1 MNKILTEL
9 RRRNIFRVA
18 GVYALVGW
26 LLMQIVSVMTPALAL
41 PDWVDSF
48 FAIVLLVGF
57 PLAILLTWAFE
68 MTPEGVKRTE
78 NVGTE
83 KSVTAKPARTL
94 DYIIVVGL
102 VLVAG
107 LVIWQGMRGPI
118 LRQAQDEGGVA
129 TDNITPHPELIEG
142 SEGAMS
148 DQITDAASIAVLPFV
163 DLSPNK
169 DQEYFSDGIAEE
181 ILNVLVRVEAL
192 SVASR
197 TSSFQFKGRDIGIP
211 EIAQVLKVRHVLEG
225 SVRKAG
231 DTLRITAQLID
242 TSNDRHLWSQTYD
255 RPLTAE
261 NIFIIQDEIATAI
274 VKALSD
280 TLGMTD
286 AVDIKVAAPTENLT
300 AYDLYLKA
308 RPLFQA
314 RTDLDKA
321 DALLIR
327 ALEQDPKFARAWEM
341 RAAVQSLMNEYGYA
355 DTTAAEADRRSIAFA
370 DRAIALVPKSATAIA
385 VKAKIRMDANQTFRG
400 TYDYEDIIADFKKAL
415 EIEPRN
421 ASALTWLGITY
432 INIGAD
438 GLASQTFEKCM
449 EYEPFY
455 VPCAINNY
463 TFWSARGG
471 DKRVLNAFRDRLGK
485 GGSDVEDAPYGALS
499 RLDEELAF
507 MMAVNGSNLFGGWRR
522 SGELYQAYKNLDGD
536 HQDLIRDA
544 LLFASQNPDRDQSI
558 IAELLTPIGYFE
570 NKGLVYDIWDPV
582 YKNYRQSPQF
592 KTRIKK
598 SAVYDYW
605 REHGFPPQ
613 CKPVGKN
620 DFVCD

>member
-1 MNKILTEL
+1 MNKLLTEL
-9 RRRNIFRVA
+9 RRRSIFRVA
-18 GVYALVGW
+18 GVYAVVGW
-26 LLMQIVSVMTPALAL
+26 LLAQAAGVLENSIGL
-41 PDWVDSF
+41 PSWFDGFVV
-48 FAIVLLVGF
+48 ATLLIGF
-57 PLAILLTWAFE
+57 PIAMLLAWAFE
-68 MTPEGVKRTE
+68 TTPEGVKRSEAVADADSTI
-78 NVGTE
+78 
-83 KSVTAKPARTL
+83 AKPARAL
-94 DYIIVVGL
+94 DYVIIAGL
-102 VLVAG
+102 VLV
-107 LVIWQGMRGPI
+107 
-118 LRQAQDEGGVA
+118 GVLIIA
-129 TDNITPHPELIEG
+129 DRMVPKKAESITVTGAPANEVPST
-142 SEGAMS
+142 SEAK
-148 DQITDAASIAVLPFV
+148 IAAASIAVLPFT

-211 EIAQVLKVRHVLEG
+211 EIAQALKVRHVLEG

-261 NIFIIQDEIATAI
+261 NIFVIQDEIATAI

-280 TLGMTD
+280 TLGMTG
-286 AVDIKVAAPTENLT
+286 AVDIEVAAPTENLT

-327 ALEQDPKFARAWEM
+327 ALEQDPKFAKAWEM

-355 DTTAAEADRRSIAFA
+355 DTTDEEADRRSITFA
-370 DRAIALVPKSATAIA
+370 DRAIALVPMSATAIA

-400 TYDYEDIIADFKKAL
+400 TYDYEDIITDFKKAL

-421 ASALTWLGITY
+421 ASALTWLGMTY

-438 GLASQTFEKCM
+438 GLASQTFEKCIK
-449 EYEPFY
+449 YEPFY

-463 TFWSARGG
+463 IFWSARGG
-471 DKRVLNAFRDRLGK
+471 DKRVLDAFRDRLGK

-507 MMAVNGSNLFGGWRR
+507 MMAMNGSNLFGGWRR

-536 HQDLIRDA
+536 HQDLIRAA
-544 LLFASQNPDRDQSI
+544 LVFASRNPDRDQVTIASI
-558 IAELLTPIGYFE
+558 LTPIGYFE
-570 NKGLVYDIWDPV
+570 NEDLIYDIWDPV

-592 KTRIKK
+592 KIRIKK

-605 REHGFPPQ
+605 RKNGFPPQ
-613 CKPVGKN
+613 CKPLGED